1 MTDPARE
8 PRPDPIPPEP
18 TRPPLVLMGA
28 GDGPV
33 CVDDLCLPA
42 DEDLAT
48 ILQPV
53 EPPER

>member
-42 DEDLAT
+42 DEEIAT